1 MATFLSRPEG
11 RSSHREAH
19 LPPAWSDGR
28 SGTFRLQYT
37 PPFRTPPD
45 QPTYK
50 VMLTWLMQPA
60 ETPSATV
67 AAVILGVTGTLRMR
81 SSAPGGSFRDGH
93 VIEGSRIPLVVLKLF
108 TKPIP
113 SLAWQADRVAVRL
126 EARPG
131 GARPASEL
139 PGAALLRVGWR

>member
-1 MATFLSRPEG
+1 MATFLSRQEG

-19 LPPAWSDGR
+19 LPPPWSDGR
-28 SGTFRLQYT
+28 SGTFRLQYI

-67 AAVILGVTGTLRMR
+67 AAVILGVTGTLAYAILGPRGLV
-81 SSAPGGSFRDGH
+81 PGWSRD
-93 VIEGSRIPLVVLKLF
+93 
-108 TKPIP
+108 
-113 SLAWQADRVAVRL
+113 
-126 EARPG
+126 
-131 GARPASEL
+131 
-139 PGAALLRVGWR
+139 